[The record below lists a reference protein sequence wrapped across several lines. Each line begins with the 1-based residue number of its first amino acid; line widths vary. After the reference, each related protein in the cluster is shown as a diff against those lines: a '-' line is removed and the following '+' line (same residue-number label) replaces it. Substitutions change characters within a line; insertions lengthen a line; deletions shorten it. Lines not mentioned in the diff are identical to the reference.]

1 MRKLFLVVV
10 GIVVVFML
18 KQMFL
23 LSPSIG
29 ANNIWILTGTV
40 LLAIITIENYVLS
53 QRAGAV
59 HASAQAETIGDR
71 VRRASVAVGV
81 DLKLELIL
89 RTVLKNDGKLAAIKA
104 LREETGMGLRDAKDF
119 IETLEAS

>member
-23 LSPSIG
+23 LSPSVG
-29 ANNIWILTGTV
+29 ANNIWILTGAV

-53 QRAGAV
+53 QRTRVG

-89 RTVLKNDGKLAAIKA
+89 RTVLKNDGKIAAIKA
-104 LREETGMGLRDAKDF
+104 LREETGMDLRDAKDF